1 MAHLLGILNCYHPS
15 IKLTPKYFRTRVDV
29 SDFVKIKKV
38 NGLLTDVFV
47 KTNDTHQYL
56 HPTSFEVYHSKKF
69 HTV

>member
-38 NGLLTDVFV
+38 NGLLTEIFV

-56 HPTSFEVYHSKKF
+56 HPTFFEVYHSKKF